1 MHIGESP
8 KRTAHVAM
16 SASGSSLAAEDTV
29 EYRLYPVESEAC
41 DHGYLTRLAVE
52 CTHLARCIVGNHLW
66 HYEPFRLGVW
76 HGNEGVRGWVLLS
89 GF

>member
-1 MHIGESP
+1 
-8 KRTAHVAM
+8 M
-16 SASGSSLAAEDTV
+16 SASASSLAAEDTI
-29 EYRLYPVESEAC
+29 EYRLYPVEGEAC
-41 DHGYLTRLAVE
+41 DHEYLTRLAVE

-76 HGNEGVRGWVLLS
+76 HGKEGVRGWVLLS

>member
-1 MHIGESP
+1 
-8 KRTAHVAM
+8 M

-41 DHGYLTRLAVE
+41 DHEYLTRLAVE
-52 CTHLARCIVGNHLW
+52 CTHLARCIVDNHLW